1 MPSKRNKHTAAMSKT
16 TTLSHTVSESHVV
29 FLPFLVIVLIVWVL
43 YRSIFHF
50 PVWFD
55 EIIGKAV
62 FFGLPVSLY
71 ISLTADKA
79 ICQTYA
85 IGKIYR
91 GLLLGVLVGGVFGF
105 VATITSFLARG
116 VVIQS
121 APLFSSNDFW
131 WQFFLALMTGFWES
145 LFFFSWVMIVV
156 QQKYHRWELKWQL
169 AMVVAIFVLFHIPNI
184 LLRSSS
190 GLIVINQIILLA
202 IFALGQ
208 GLLFLKTRNFYALAI
223 SQAIWGMV
231 LLVHTT

>member
-1 MPSKRNKHTAAMSKT
+1 MSKRAGQTQS
-16 TTLSHTVSESHVV
+16 LSQSHSSHVV
-29 FLPFLVIVLIVWVL
+29 FLPFLAVVFILWVL

-85 IGKIYR
+85 VGKIYR

-105 VATITSFLARG
+105 TAAVASFLLRG

-121 APLFSSNDFW
+121 APLFASNAFW

-145 LFFFSWVMIVV
+145 LFFFSWIMVVV
-156 QQKYHRWELKWQL
+156 QQKYHRSELKWQL
-169 AMVVAIFVLFHIPNI
+169 GMIVGIYLLFNLPNI
-184 LLRSSS
+184 LLRSST
-190 GLIVINQIILLA
+190 GLMVVNQIILLA

-208 GLLFLKTRNFYALAI
+208 SLLFLKTRNFYALAV

-231 LLVHTT
+231 LLVHTM